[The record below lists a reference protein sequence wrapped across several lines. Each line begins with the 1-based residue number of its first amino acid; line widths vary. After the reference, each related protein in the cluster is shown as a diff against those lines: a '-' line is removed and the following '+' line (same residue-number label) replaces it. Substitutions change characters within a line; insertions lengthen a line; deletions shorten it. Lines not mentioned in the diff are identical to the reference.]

1 MLVLH
6 ATLSGGLRLCLSLA
20 DVLSGARLGMTRLH
34 CLEAAG
40 GLLWCV
46 GAELRSGGSACRPW
60 QDGHSEGRREKALLS
75 FECEKHGRY
84 KNR

>member
-20 DVLSGARLGMTRLH
+20 DVLSGARLGMTKLY

-40 GLLWCV
+40 GLLCCL
-46 GAELRSGGSACRPW
+46 GAEFSSEGSVCHPW
-60 QDGHSEGRREKALLS
+60 QDAVSEEAGV
-75 FECEKHGRY
+75 
-84 KNR
+84 